1 MTLTAEASR
10 QIGSPKK
17 LTFVVRD
24 KYSELVC
31 FARLNLQTQLP
42 APRRGLEIG
51 GEGLGRGSRF
61 QEREPRLRRTR
72 RAFAGNDLFRK

>member
-51 GEGLGRGSRF
+51 GEGLGREAISRAGAAAP
-61 QEREPRLRRTR
+61 QDTPGLRR
-72 RAFAGNDLFRK
+72 K